1 MKSSEK
7 LDDAIERMNIQETW
21 TERLDKLTKSRRA
34 FCKDHSIDTSVLCRF
49 EKLNMAAGWVWIN
62 RMENALKAEGV

>member
-1 MKSSEK
+1 MRASDS

-21 TERLDKLTKSRRA
+21 SERLDKMNRSRRS
-34 FCKDHSIDTSVLCRF
+34 FCKDHNIDVSVLCRF
-49 EKLNMAAGWVWIN
+49 ERLKMAAGWVWIN

>member
-1 MKSSEK
+1 MRASDS

-21 TERLDKLTKSRRA
+21 SERLDKIGKSRRA
-34 FCKDHSIDTSVLCRF
+34 FCKDHNIDVSVLCRF
-49 EKLNMAAGWVWIN
+49 EKLRMAAGWAWVN